1 MVSIFKTQCSFSP
14 PASSERR
21 GGERARNGE
30 QHMIS
35 TWECRNSEFISRDT
49 LKESNRGEG
58 GRQAGSARGAQKERE
73 SKKRRKRNRER
84 EGGREG
90 GRGRREKG
98 KSKKRQ
104 GVRERER
111 GVKEQTLHVA
121 VEGMICLWR
130 GTNSQVRAA
139 SCAFRLL

>member
-21 GGERARNGE
+21 GAERARSGE

-58 GRQAGSARGAQKERE
+58 GRRAGSAQGAQKERE

-84 EGGREG
+84 EGGRERVTG
-90 GRGRREKG
+90 EREVQ
-98 KSKKRQ
+98 KKT
-104 GVRERER
+104 ERER
-111 GVKEQTLHVA
+111 SHRADATCGCGGNDLPMEGDKFSGKSSVA
-121 VEGMICLWR
+121 C
-130 GTNSQVRAA
+130 
-139 SCAFRLL
+139 F

>member
-1 MVSIFKTQCSFSP
+1 MVSIFKTQCIFSP

-21 GGERARNGE
+21 GGERAKNRE

-49 LKESNRGEG
+49 LKESNCGEG

-73 SKKRRKRNRER
+73 SKKRRKRNR
-84 EGGREG
+84 GREG

-98 KSKKRQ
+98 KSKKRP
-104 GVRERER
+104 RESERER

-130 GTNSQVRAA
+130 GTNSQVGATL
-139 SCAFRLL
+139 CAFRLL